1 MVRAPRKSKPR
12 LRKPK
17 KGARASSAPP
27 PRPVERAAPPSKR
40 PIVVISPGARR
51 VGYAFVAALLAA
63 AIWLLVYPSLHGPGA
78 GNAVEVTIEGGET
91 SSVLTDELAAAGL
104 LSSPRLFGLYV
115 AITGGA
121 SSLVKGVHLLTDDA
135 SPGELM
141 ARLERRA
148 GATKVRVT
156 FPEGWTRFD
165 MAKRLQEKKVCS
177 LRAFLDA
184 TVDPQLM
191 AELRVTGDSMEGF
204 LFPSTYELSED
215 SDGAEVVRRMKG
227 EFDRRWIGLEQ
238 KNESG
243 VLDLSK
249 DPLEFGPREIVT
261 LASMVEKEAAV
272 DEERPII
279 ASVFLNRLRD
289 ADFHPKLLQC
299 DPTAGY
305 GCLVQPEL
313 AACAAYAGKITPA
326 INADADNRYSTYK
339 HEGLPPGPISN
350 PGAKSINAV
359 MSPAM
364 TRYFYFVAQGN
375 GHHTFSET
383 YVAHAA
389 AVRGAP
395 KP

>member
-1 MVRAPRKSKPR
+1 
-12 LRKPK
+12 
-17 KGARASSAPP
+17 
-27 PRPVERAAPPSKR
+27 
-40 PIVVISPGARR
+40 
-51 VGYAFVAALLAA
+51 
-63 AIWLLVYPSLHGPGA
+63 
-78 GNAVEVTIEGGET
+78 
-91 SSVLTDELAAAGL
+91 
-104 LSSPRLFGLYV
+104 
-115 AITGGA
+115 
-121 SSLVKGVHLLTDDA
+121 
-135 SPGELM
+135 
-141 ARLERRA
+141 
-148 GATKVRVT
+148 
-156 FPEGWTRFD
+156 
-165 MAKRLQEKKVCS
+165 MAKRLQEKKVGS

-184 TVDPQLM
+184 TVDPALM
-191 AELRVTGDSMEGF
+191 TELRVEGDSMEGF
-204 LFPSTYELSED
+204 LFPSTYELAADSE
-215 SDGAEVVRRMKG
+215 GAEVVRRMKG

-249 DPLEFGPREIVT
+249 EPTKFGPREIVT

-289 ADFHPKLLQC
+289 PDFHPRLLQC

-305 GCLVQPEL
+305 GCLVQPDL
-313 AACAAYAGKITPA
+313 ASCSGYAGKITPGV
-326 INADADNRYSTYK
+326 NGDPDNRYSTYK

-389 AVRGAP
+389 AVRSAP
-395 KP
+395 RP

>member
-1 MVRAPRKSKPR
+1 VVKGPRKSKPR
-12 LRKPK
+12 VRRAK
-17 KGARASSAPP
+17 KSARASSAPASSAAERVVARA
-27 PRPVERAAPPSKR
+27 PRPLVS
-40 PIVVISPGARR
+40 VSPGARR
-51 VGYAFVAALLAA
+51 LGYAFVVALLGAA
-63 AIWLLVYPSLHGPGA
+63 VWLLVYPSMGGPGKGSA
-78 GNAVEVTIEGGET
+78 IEVTIEGNESPST
-91 SSVLTDELAAAGL
+91 LATELAAAGVVA
-104 LSSPRLFGLYV
+104 SPRLFALYV
-115 AITGGA
+115 SLTGGT
-121 SSLVKGVHLLTDDA
+121 SSIAKGAHLLTDDA
-135 SPGELM
+135 SPGDVM

-148 GATKVRVT
+148 GASKVKVT

-165 MAKRLQEKKVCS
+165 MAKRLEEKKVCS

-184 TVDPQLM
+184 TVDPQLL
-191 AELRVTGDSMEGF
+191 AELRVAGDSMEGF
-204 LFPSTYELSED
+204 LFPSTYELAAD
-215 SDGAEVVRRMKG
+215 SDGADVVRRMKG
-227 EFDRRWIGLEQ
+227 EFDRRWLGLEQ

-249 DPLEFGPREIVT
+249 APLSFGEREIVT

-305 GCLVQPEL
+305 GCLVQPDL
-313 AACAAYAGKITPA
+313 AACGGYAGKITPA
-326 INADADNRYSTYK
+326 INNDADNRYSTYK

-350 PGAKSINAV
+350 PGAKSLNAV
-359 MSPAM
+359 MSPAI

-389 AVRGAP
+389 AVRAAP

>member
-1 MVRAPRKSKPR
+1 MKAKAKPR
-12 LRKPK
+12 VRRPK
-17 KGARASSAPP
+17 KGARPSSPP
-27 PRPVERAAPPSKR
+27 PQPVERAAPSR
-40 PIVVISPGARR
+40 PMLSPGARR
-51 VGYAFVAALLAA
+51 LGYALVVALVAAAL
-63 AIWLLVYPSLHGPGA
+63 WLLVYPSLSGPGA
-78 GNAVEVTIEGGET
+78 GNAVEVTVDGTE
-91 SSVLTDELAAAGL
+91 SSSALTDKLAAVGL
-104 LSSPRLFGLYV
+104 LSSPRLFEIYV
-115 AITGGA
+115 SITGGTR
-121 SSLVKGVHLLTDDA
+121 SLVKGVHLLTDDA

-148 GATKVRVT
+148 GAAKVKVT

-184 TVDPQLM
+184 TVDPALM
-191 AELRVTGDSMEGF
+191 AELHVTGDSMEGF
-204 LFPSTYELSED
+204 LFPSTYEFSDD

-227 EFDRRWIGLEQ
+227 EFDRRWIALEQ

-249 DPLEFGPREIVT
+249 EPLKLGPREIVT

-313 AACAAYAGKITPA
+313 AACAAYAGKITPG
-326 INADADNRYSTYK
+326 INADPDNRYSTYK

-359 MSPAM
+359 MNPAM

>member
-1 MVRAPRKSKPR
+1 V
-12 LRKPK
+12 
-17 KGARASSAPP
+17 
-27 PRPVERAAPPSKR
+27 
-40 PIVVISPGARR
+40 SPGARR
-51 VGYAFVAALLAA
+51 VAYAFVGLLLAA
-63 AIWLLVYPSLHGPGA
+63 AVWLLVYPSVNGPGP
-78 GNAVEVTIEGGET
+78 GNGVEVVIDGTET
-91 SSVLTDELAAAGL
+91 SGSLADKLAAAGL
-104 LSSPRLFGLYV
+104 VASPRLF
-115 AITGGA
+115 AIYLSVTGGA
-121 SSLVKGVHLLTDDA
+121 SGLVKGTHLLADDA
-135 SPGELM
+135 SPGEIV
-141 ARLERRA
+141 ARLGRRA
-148 GATKVRVT
+148 GAAKVKVT

-184 TVDPQLM
+184 TVDTQLL
-191 AELRVTGDSMEGF
+191 AELRVEGESMEGF
-204 LFPSTYELSED
+204 LFPSTYEFAAD
-215 SDGAEVVRRMKG
+215 SDGAEIVRRMKG
-227 EFDRRWIGLEQ
+227 EFDRRWLGLEQ

-249 DPLEFGPREIVT
+249 EPLKFGAREIVT

-289 ADFHPKLLQC
+289 ADFHPRLLQC

-305 GCLVQPEL
+305 GCLVQPDL
-313 AACAAYAGKITPA
+313 ASCTGYAGKITPA
-326 INADADNRYSTYK
+326 INNDTDNRYSTYK
-339 HEGLPPGPISN
+339 REGLPPGPISN

-359 MSPAM
+359 MSAAM